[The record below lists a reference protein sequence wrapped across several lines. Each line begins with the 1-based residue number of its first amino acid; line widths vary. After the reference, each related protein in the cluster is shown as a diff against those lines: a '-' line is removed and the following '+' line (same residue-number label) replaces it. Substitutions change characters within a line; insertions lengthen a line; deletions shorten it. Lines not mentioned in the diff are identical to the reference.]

1 MKINSIKK
9 WKVLYPTKVFYLLY
23 SSLNIYNQIDILIF
37 MVIMH
42 HKKEGKNFY
51 SSLSL
56 PFCVKSVFSKRRR
69 KPITIFPVF
78 GQLGFITRCLL
89 VFFVRGCTMF
99 TVSVSIWYLY
109 WLSPQCSHIYI
120 LTVFDFFFVQYLILV
135 FEAYTSTPKQIKTD
149 AIF

>member
-1 MKINSIKK
+1 MLESWNII
-9 WKVLYPTKVFYLLY
+9 LYKFGKRLLILY
-23 SSLNIYNQIDILIF
+23 SSLP
-37 MVIMH
+37 
-42 HKKEGKNFY
+42 
-51 SSLSL
+51 L

-69 KPITIFPVF
+69 KPITIFPVL

-89 VFFVRGCTMF
+89 VFFVRGCSIF

-135 FEAYTSTPKQIKTD
+135 FEAYISTPKQTKTD
-149 AIF
+149 AIFSVKSIWNPISSSYIIFWLWTSL